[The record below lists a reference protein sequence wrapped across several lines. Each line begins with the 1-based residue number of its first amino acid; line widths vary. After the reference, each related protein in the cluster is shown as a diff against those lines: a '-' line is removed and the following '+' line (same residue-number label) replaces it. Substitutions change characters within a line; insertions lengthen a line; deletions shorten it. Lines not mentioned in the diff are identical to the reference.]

1 MKQNRTLALL
11 LAMLLATAGCLHSC
25 GSTETETEKTPETTL
40 QTETETEDPHLDD
53 LPETMDLGGR
63 TMRFLVQTEEYAS
76 NEILVEELTGEVIN
90 DAVFTRN
97 SNLSQRLNVSIEQD
111 LTTTGSYD
119 TATRRLSN
127 LVTAGSD
134 DFDLFCSNS
143 GNTSA
148 VATTGVLTELTGLTY
163 LDLSKEYWSQG
174 FNETATIGHKQY
186 FCTGPMALGFY
197 RYLMVELFNKSM
209 FDRYEIEYPYETVLA
224 GTWTMEAQ
232 NALAEQFYVDT
243 NGDGN
248 RDAED
253 TYGFYTRANNDTSIN
268 DGYWASLDLRT
279 ITKDE
284 NDAYVYNVD
293 VESFVNGLDKLLI
306 LMKGN
311 GSYTAAENDDAIYK
325 HFAQGQTAMINARLY
340 KVEDEVLRN
349 MEDEYGVLP
358 LPKADAAQEN
368 YYSLAQDQ
376 FLVYG
381 IPLSVAQDGL
391 EDIGMFLE
399 AYASESYLVVRPAYY
414 ETALTVK
421 YMNDKESSA
430 MLDIVANNMYIDPA
444 ILYIATFNFN
454 VGTLR
459 EILKNGENTIAS
471 KIASTQKAMTA
482 SVQELNEFYMGE

>member
-1 MKQNRTLALL
+1 MRHNRTLALL
-11 LAMLLATAGCLHSC
+11 LAMLLATAGCLNSC
-25 GSTETETEKTPETTL
+25 GSTETESEMTPETTL

-63 TMRFLVQTEEYAS
+63 IMRFLAQTEVYAS
-76 NEILVEELTGEVIN
+76 NEILVEELNGEIIN
-90 DAVFTRN
+90 DAVFNRN
-97 SNLSQRLNVSIEQD
+97 SNLCQRLNVSIEQD
-111 LTTTGSYD
+111 LTTTGGYD
-119 TATRRLSN
+119 AATRRLSD
-127 LVTAGSD
+127 LVMAGSD

-224 GTWTMEAQ
+224 GEWTMEAQ
-232 NALAEQFYVDT
+232 NVLAEQFYVDT
-243 NGDGN
+243 NGDGS

-284 NDAYVYNVD
+284 NDAYVYDIDEEN
-293 VESFVNGLDKLLI
+293 FVNGLDKLFM
-306 LMKGN
+306 LMKGS
-311 GSYTAAENDDAIYK
+311 GSYTEAENDDAIYK
-325 HFAQGQTAMINARLY
+325 HFAQGKTAMINARLF

-358 LPKADAAQEN
+358 LPKADATQES

-391 EDIGMFLE
+391 EDIGIFLE

-421 YMNDKESSA
+421 YMNDIESSA

-444 ILYIATFNFN
+444 ILYIGTFNFN
-454 VGTLR
+454 VITLR
-459 EILKNGENTIAS
+459 GILKSGENTIAS
-471 KIASTQKAMTA
+471 KIASSQKAMTT
-482 SVQELNEFYMGE
+482 SVEKLNEFYMGE

>member
-1 MKQNRTLALL
+1 
-11 LAMLLATAGCLHSC
+11 
-25 GSTETETEKTPETTL
+25 
-40 QTETETEDPHLDD
+40 
-53 LPETMDLGGR
+53 
-63 TMRFLVQTEEYAS
+63 
-76 NEILVEELTGEVIN
+76 
-90 DAVFTRN
+90 
-97 SNLSQRLNVSIEQD
+97 
-111 LTTTGSYD
+111 
-119 TATRRLSN
+119 
-127 LVTAGSD
+127 
-134 DFDLFCSNS
+134 
-143 GNTSA
+143 
-148 VATTGVLTELTGLTY
+148 
-163 LDLSKEYWSQG
+163 
-174 FNETATIGHKQY
+174 
-186 FCTGPMALGFY
+186 
-197 RYLMVELFNKSM
+197 
-209 FDRYEIEYPYETVLA
+209 
-224 GTWTMEAQ
+224 
-232 NALAEQFYVDT
+232 
-243 NGDGN
+243 
-248 RDAED
+248 
-253 TYGFYTRANNDTSIN
+253 
-268 DGYWASLDLRT
+268 
-279 ITKDE
+279 
-284 NDAYVYNVD
+284 
-293 VESFVNGLDKLLI
+293 
-306 LMKGN
+306 
-311 GSYTAAENDDAIYK
+311 
-325 HFAQGQTAMINARLY
+325 MINARLY